1 MNYDAE
7 AVTALIRRRIESRYR
22 RIRFVY
28 QELAKVDAKIRA
40 DGLPGAH
47 SAGPGE
53 AAGSGGTAGSGG
65 AAVPSHSAG
74 GPKSGAIRPP
84 GAAYGGSFEDLV
96 FSTIDF
102 SVYRKIDAEEFS
114 LLFDGGLEDFD
125 ETFYRKAFKTDRE
138 TIRKTISRFYLK
150 AGPFYVCRK
159 TNPLILSIMRSLHTS
174 LEFAPLLAPDD
185 LAGDSTE
192 QAEEAKHCGAI
203 VAALDGVV
211 IRHDDGMET
220 RLFTRGPETDAKNAG
235 VPGGPAVSLWGT
247 FHPFGK
253 AHTIP
258 LL

>member
-1 MNYDAE
+1 MSYDAE

-22 RIRFVY
+22 RIRFVH

-40 DGLPGAH
+40 EGR
-47 SAGPGE
+47 AGTSDHPPE
-53 AAGSGGTAGSGG
+53 PALA
-65 AAVPSHSAG
+65 
-74 GPKSGAIRPP
+74 RPP
-84 GAAYGGSFEDLV
+84 GPALVHPPGPTPAHPPRPDYNGSFEDLV

-114 LLFDGGLEDFD
+114 LLFDEGLEDFG
-125 ETFYRKAFKTDRE
+125 ESFYQKAFKTNRE
-138 TIRKTISRFYLK
+138 NIRKTIFRFYLK

-174 LEFAPLLAPDD
+174 LEFAPLLVPDD
-185 LAGDSTE
+185 LAGDD
-192 QAEEAKHCGAI
+192 QFRAI
-203 VAALDGVV
+203 IAALDGVV

-220 RLFTRGPETDAKNAG
+220 RLFVRGPEPNAKPEGQA
-235 VPGGPAVSLWGT
+235 ALWGT
-247 FHPFGK
+247 FHPLGK

>member
-1 MNYDAE
+1 MKCDAE
-7 AVTALIRRRIESRYR
+7 TVTALIRRRIESRYR

-28 QELAKVDAKIRA
+28 QELAKVDARIRA
-40 DGLPGAH
+40 ESRPADSGPSVYPAGPAAPANAAAGKSGPPGA
-47 SAGPGE
+47 
-53 AAGSGGTAGSGG
+53 
-65 AAVPSHSAG
+65 
-74 GPKSGAIRPP
+74 KS

-114 LLFDGGLEDFD
+114 LLFDEGLEDFA
-125 ETFYRKAFKTDRE
+125 ETFYQKAFKTNRE
-138 TIRKTISRFYLK
+138 NIRKTIFRFYLK

-159 TNPLILSIMRSLHTS
+159 INPLILSIMRSVHTS

-185 LAGDSTE
+185 LDEDSAG
-192 QAEEAKHCGAI
+192 QYGAI
-203 VAALDGVV
+203 IAALDGVA

-220 RLFTRGPETDAKNAG
+220 RLFIRRPETAKTAAEMNGKAA
-235 VPGGPAVSLWGT
+235 PLWGT

>member
-1 MNYDAE
+1 MSYNAE

-28 QELAKVDAKIRA
+28 QELAKVDAKIRT
-40 DGLPGAH
+40 DGAP
-47 SAGPGE
+47 P
-53 AAGSGGTAGSGG
+53 AGSGGIPGSGG
-65 AAVPSHSAG
+65 AAGPG
-74 GPKSGAIRPP
+74 GSGGAAYG

-102 SVYRKIDAEEFS
+102 SVYRKIDAEEFL
-114 LLFDGGLEDFD
+114 LLFNEGLEDFD
-125 ETFYRKAFKTDRE
+125 ETFYQKAFKTDRE

-150 AGPFYVCRK
+150 AGPFYICRK

-174 LEFAPLLAPDD
+174 LEFAPLLGPDD
-185 LAGDSTE
+185 IAGNSTE
-192 QAEEAKHCGAI
+192 KAEQAKRYGAI
-203 VAALDGVV
+203 IAALDGVV

-220 RLFTRGPETDAKNAG
+220 RLFTRGPETDAKTEEKARASG
-235 VPGGPAVSLWGT
+235 ALLWGT

-253 AHTIP
+253 AHTVS